1 MHIHL
6 FNPQKIKEKK
16 INNGILS
23 MTSPNVCGARL
34 NEPSKI
40 ESRRQIHALIN
51 NDGNYSVEE
60 FKTRR
65 MFGWHARAWKSQNLG
80 GTMDG
85 LY

>member
-1 MHIHL
+1 
-6 FNPQKIKEKK
+6 
-16 INNGILS
+16 

-65 MFGWHARAWKSQNLG
+65 MFG
-80 GTMDG
+80 
-85 LY
+85 